1 MVNGPRVI
9 AEILIMDSPLGDGGF
24 QTQRGTAS
32 LGGKLFT
39 LPTDFGLAQVQAG
52 PGVVSRWN
60 VRGGRGLANVLTRA
74 EALESV
80 TLVEEAR
87 DGLVVD
93 LRARGLDQY
102 LAIPIDSQCA

>member
-9 AEILIMDSPLGDGGF
+9 AEILIMDSPLGDGRF
-24 QTQRGTAS
+24 QAQRGTAP
-32 LGGKLFT
+32 LGGEF
-39 LPTDFGLAQVQAG
+39 FAFAG
-52 PGVVSRWN
+52 NFCLTQLEAGAGVVSRWN
-60 VRGGRGLANVLTRA
+60 VRRGRGLANVLTRA

-93 LRARGLDQY
+93 LRARGLDQN
-102 LAIPIDSQCA
+102 LAIPIDSQCG

>member
-1 MVNGPRVI
+1 MVNRARVI
-9 AEILIMDSPLGDGGF
+9 TEILIMDSPLGDGSF
-24 QTQRGTAS
+24 QAQRGTAP
-32 LGGKLFT
+32 LGGKFFT
-39 LPTDFGLAQVQAG
+39 LSADFGLAQVQAG

-93 LRARGLDQY
+93 LRARGLD
-102 LAIPIDSQCA
+102 